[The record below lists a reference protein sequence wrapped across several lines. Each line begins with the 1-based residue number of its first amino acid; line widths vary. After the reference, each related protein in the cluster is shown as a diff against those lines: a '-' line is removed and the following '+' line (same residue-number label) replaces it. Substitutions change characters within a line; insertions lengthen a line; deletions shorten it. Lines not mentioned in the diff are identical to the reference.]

1 MVQLDFYVMVIF
13 ALLIFAI
20 GLTFTK
26 AGSKNGQAFFEA
38 GGATPWWINGLSLF
52 ISYFSAGTFVVWGSI
67 AYNSGLVSNIIQ
79 LTMAISGFLVARFIA
94 AKWKKTGSSTAA
106 DYLGRRFGVR
116 TQQFYT
122 YLILLLSLFT
132 TAAVLYPVGKMVH
145 VATPLS
151 LNTCI
156 IIIGCI
162 IVLYTAAGGLWAVL
176 VTDVV
181 QFVILS
187 ASVFIVIPIA
197 FHQIGGPA
205 QLFAK
210 APTDFF
216 RPFNSDYT
224 FEFML
229 AFIVYQMFYIGG
241 NWSYVQRYTSVSTVK
256 ESKKVAYLFT
266 ILYLISPIIWMIPPM
281 IYRIINP
288 NLHGLEPEGAYMM
301 LCQKVLPAGLIGLV
315 LAGMISA
322 TSSKANTTINLVATV
337 FANDIYKPLFRPKA
351 SDKEMILM
359 ARLFTLVFGAA
370 TIGVAILIPLAGGV
384 VEVVLSTA
392 SIAGGALFG
401 PIIWSLFTTRQTAFS
416 LVTVSIISL
425 VVSLFFKVIS
435 PGLFHVAL
443 NRTWETVLGEGLP
456 VLLLAAFELY
466 YKFSKLVGPAYLI
479 ETAEI
484 SNLKTKKAYAASQ
497 QQNVFGIK
505 VIAVSMA
512 VIGAGITVIGALASS
527 FSIVVMGVGLFIL
540 LCAVMIWISVSAGPK
555 ISVQQP
561 VTYENIEE

>member
-1 MVQLDFYVMVIF
+1 MVKLDFYVMAIF
-13 ALLIFAI
+13 ALLIFGI
-20 GLTFTK
+20 GLTFTR
-26 AGSKNGQAFFEA
+26 ASSKNGQAFFEA

-67 AYNSGLVSNIIQ
+67 AYKSGLVSNVIQ
-79 LTMAISGFLVARFIA
+79 LTMAISGLLVAKFVA
-94 AKWKKTGSSTAA
+94 AKWKQTGAITAA
-106 DYLGRRFGVR
+106 DYLGRRFGVK

-145 VATPLS
+145 VATPFS
-151 LNTCI
+151 LNACI
-156 IIIGCI
+156 IVIGLM

-176 VTDVV
+176 VTDVI

-187 ASVFIVIPIA
+187 AAVIIVIPIA
-197 FHQIGGPA
+197 LKEIGGPA

-210 APTDFF
+210 APAGFF
-216 RPFNSDYT
+216 KPFNSDYT

-229 AFIVYQMFYIGG
+229 AFIVYQLFYIGG
-241 NWSYVQRYTSVSTVK
+241 NWAYVQRYTSVATAK

-266 ILYLISPIIWMIPPM
+266 ILYLVSPLIWMLPPM

-288 NLHGLEPEGAYMM
+288 NLHGLEPEGAYIM

-337 FANDIYKPLFRPKA
+337 FANDVYQPLLRPKA
-351 SDKEMILM
+351 SGKEMIMM
-359 ARLFTLVFGAA
+359 ARLFTLLFGAA
-370 TIGVAILIPLAGGV
+370 TIVVAILIPRAGGV

-401 PIIWSLFTTRQTAFS
+401 PVIWSLFSSRQTATSLVSISLISLITGLVFKVVAPGFNFS
-416 LVTVSIISL
+416 LS
-425 VVSLFFKVIS
+425 
-435 PGLFHVAL
+435 
-443 NRTWETVLGEGLP
+443 RTAETIVGEGLP
-456 VLLLAAFELY
+456 VVLLALVEIYARSRN
-466 YKFSKLVGPAYLI
+466 KFGPDFIRAAETQLVI
-479 ETAEI
+479 EHEQTVE
-484 SNLKTKKAYAASQ
+484 AAR
-497 QQNVFGIK
+497 QNIFGVK

-512 VIGAGITVIGALASS
+512 VVGAGIMALGILATKGTVIALAVGVLIVCLAALIWFKVWHRSAKSS
-527 FSIVVMGVGLFIL
+527 
-540 LCAVMIWISVSAGPK
+540 A
-555 ISVQQP
+555 
-561 VTYENIEE
+561 

>member
-1 MVQLDFYVMVIF
+1 
-13 ALLIFAI
+13 
-20 GLTFTK
+20 
-26 AGSKNGQAFFEA
+26 
-38 GGATPWWINGLSLF
+38 
-52 ISYFSAGTFVVWGSI
+52 
-67 AYNSGLVSNIIQ
+67 
-79 LTMAISGFLVARFIA
+79 
-94 AKWKKTGSSTAA
+94 
-106 DYLGRRFGVR
+106 
-116 TQQFYT
+116 
-122 YLILLLSLFT
+122 
-132 TAAVLYPVGKMVH
+132 
-145 VATPLS
+145 
-151 LNTCI
+151 
-156 IIIGCI
+156 
-162 IVLYTAAGGLWAVL
+162 
-176 VTDVV
+176 
-181 QFVILS
+181 
-187 ASVFIVIPIA
+187 
-197 FHQIGGPA
+197 
-205 QLFAK
+205 
-210 APTDFF
+210 
-216 RPFNSDYT
+216 
-224 FEFML
+224 
-229 AFIVYQMFYIGG
+229 
-241 NWSYVQRYTSVSTVK
+241 
-256 ESKKVAYLFT
+256 
-266 ILYLISPIIWMIPPM
+266 
-281 IYRIINP
+281 
-288 NLHGLEPEGAYMM
+288 
-301 LCQKVLPAGLIGLV
+301 
-315 LAGMISA
+315 
-322 TSSKANTTINLVATV
+322 
-337 FANDIYKPLFRPKA
+337 
-351 SDKEMILM
+351 
-359 ARLFTLVFGAA
+359 
-370 TIGVAILIPLAGGV
+370 V